1 MSKIANTYLLQLS
14 SSIKLAT
21 KFHRGID
28 KAYLQQFMVEH
39 SIVSFWTLINA
50 TWDSMALFH
59 AKELLNLLTE
69 AFTGILSRH
78 FLYTA
83 LLEPMPIE
91 RGLSL
96 LPLWPPLEQTIT
108 QGRVEGANIKIV
120 WGV

>member
-39 SIVSFWTLINA
+39 SIVSFWTFINA

-83 LLEPMPIE
+83 LQEPTPIE
-91 RGLSL
+91 RGLFLVSCHF
-96 LPLWPPLEQTIT
+96 
-108 QGRVEGANIKIV
+108 GRH
-120 WGV
+120 